1 MEIMCKVSLQT
12 RRQLKN
18 GKQQQSVI
26 CGRLVVLKNAVKGIK
41 KKPIF
46 SRERV
51 KNKGSSDEDN
61 QRKRRTKR
69 EVVQ

>member
-1 MEIMCKVSLQT
+1 M
-12 RRQLKN
+12 
-18 GKQQQSVI
+18 
-26 CGRLVVLKNAVKGIK
+26 LKNAAKGIK
-41 KKPIF
+41 KTKKNIF

-61 QRKRRTKR
+61 ERKRRTKR

>member
-1 MEIMCKVSLQT
+1 MAKKS
-12 RRQLKN
+12 
-18 GKQQQSVI
+18 GKQQQSAI
-26 CGRLVVLKNAVKGIK
+26 CGRLVVLKNVVKLLLFFLIK
-41 KKPIF
+41 VF

-61 QRKRRTKR
+61 EKKRRTKR